1 MKHCSLSSPLIK
13 LGTCLLFFLEAT
25 LILEAATNL
34 RGSLGIH
41 DPSAVIKCGDR
52 YYVFGTGQGIISK
65 SSADKIYWVTGPSV
79 FASAPSWTKNITGF
93 TGNNLWAPDIT
104 FFNGQYHLYYAC
116 STFGSQV
123 SGIGLATNPTLDPG
137 DPNYHWTDQGRGD
150 PIRFR
155 RDLQRIDPSVTFD
168 SSSNLWM
175 SFGSF
180 FGGIKLVQLDAAT
193 GLRNTTNTTV
203 ASIANDN
210 AASGDPIEA
219 SYLYHRGDF
228 YYLFVNWGTCCATPA
243 LTSTYNIRVGRSTN
257 ITGPFRDSSNV
268 SMTSSGG
275 TLFLKA
281 TGKFIAPGQMG
292 ILDEN
297 GVSYF
302 GYHYLDANDNGVPTY
317 DLEPLSWTT
326 DGWPVFTNDWKAA
339 YHFQMDAR
347 DDDDGFYG
355 LLQNGASIF
364 NDPLLGDVL
373 TLNGTNQFVKLPG
386 GAANARTFAA
396 VFKWNGGAASQHVF
410 DFGSGTNSYAFL
422 TPSGCQRKFA
432 FHHFHPRAL
441 AGEKIL
447 ERTGGQSR
455 SEPGLTPPSPPTARA
470 EFFTSTAL
478 PWRPTPP

>member
-1 MKHCSLSSPLIK
+1 MIP
-13 LGTCLLFFLEAT
+13 AT
-25 LILEAATNL
+25 
-34 RGSLGIH
+34 R
-41 DPSAVIKCGDR
+41 
-52 YYVFGTGQGIISK
+52 II
-65 SSADKIYWVTGPSV
+65 TGPIKGEV
-79 FASAPSWTKNITGF
+79 I
-93 TGNNLWAPDIT
+93 
-104 FFNGQYHLYYAC
+104 Q
-116 STFGSQV
+116 
-123 SGIGLATNPTLDPG
+123 SGYNVTYNA
-137 DPNYHWTDQGRGD
+137 
-150 PIRFR
+150 
-155 RDLQRIDPSVTFD
+155 IDPSVTFD

-180 FGGIKLVQLDAAT
+180 FSGIKLIQLDATT

-203 ASIANDN
+203 SSIANDN

-219 SYLYHRGDF
+219 SYLYHRGRF
-228 YYLFVNWGTCCATPA
+228 LLSVRQLGHLLRHPGI
-243 LTSTYNIRVGRSTN
+243 TSTYNIRVGRSTN
-257 ITGPFRDSSNV
+257 ITGPFLDSSNV
-268 SMTSSGG
+268 NMTSSGG

-386 GAANARTFAA
+386 GAANGRTFAA
-396 VFKWNGGAASQHVF
+396 VFKWNGGAAWQHVF

-422 TPSGCQRKFA
+422 TPLAASGNLRFTISS
-432 FHHFHPRAL
+432 L
-441 AGEKIL
+441 GTAGKKTSKV
-447 ERTGGQSR
+447 RGQFR
-455 SEPGLTPPSPPTARA
+455 SEPGLTPPS
-470 EFFTSTAL
+470 
-478 PWRPTPP
+478 RPTGPGRSIRSCCRDHPSR

>member
-1 MKHCSLSSPLIK
+1 MTTPP
-13 LGTCLLFFLEAT
+13 
-25 LILEAATNL
+25 AATRL
-34 RGSLGIH
+34 KPPI
-41 DPSAVIKCGDR
+41 
-52 YYVFGTGQGIISK
+52 FIIGE
-65 SSADKIYWVTGPSV
+65 I
-79 FASAPSWTKNITGF
+79 I
-93 TGNNLWAPDIT
+93 
-104 FFNGQYHLYYAC
+104 
-116 STFGSQV
+116 
-123 SGIGLATNPTLDPG
+123 
-137 DPNYHWTDQGRGD
+137 
-150 PIRFR
+150 
-155 RDLQRIDPSVTFD
+155 
-168 SSSNLWM
+168 
-175 SFGSF
+175 
-180 FGGIKLVQLDAAT
+180 
-193 GLRNTTNTTV
+193 
-203 ASIANDN
+203 
-210 AASGDPIEA
+210 
-219 SYLYHRGDF
+219 

-373 TLNGTNQFVKLPG
+373 TLNGTNQFVKLPD
-386 GAANARTFAA
+386 GAANGRTFAA
-396 VFKWNGGAASQHVF
+396 VFKWNGGAASQHIF
-410 DFGSGTNSYAFL
+410 DFGSGTSSYAFL
-422 TPSGCQRKFA
+422 TPLAASGNLRFTISILGHRRGKKSRKSGA
-432 FHHFHPRAL
+432 NPGRNLDTRRRHHRRH
-441 AGEKIL
+441 
-447 ERTGGQSR
+447 
-455 SEPGLTPPSPPTARA
+455 RA

-478 PWRPTPP
+478 PWRPIPP